1 MKYLLLSL
9 LVFSTNATTAMS
21 AESKKKIA
29 QASAGKSSAQT
40 MSELGKIDE
49 KTLNVAPESKT
60 KEITD
65 DTALYAKPNDVK
77 VNFSCKAKDGHD
89 FKQGEKGYDEC
100 LQKVKNDKNN
110 PHAPNAE
117 IKVNTGN

>member
-9 LVFSTNATTAMS
+9 LVLSTTAMS
-21 AESKKKIA
+21 ADAKKKTA
-29 QASAGKSSAQT
+29 QTSAKSSAQT

-49 KTLNVAPESKT
+49 NTLNVAPESKT

-65 DTALYAKPNDVK
+65 DTALYAKPNNVK
-77 VNFSCKAKDGHD
+77 VNFSCKAKDGHEI
-89 FKQGEKGYDEC
+89 KQGEKGYDEC

-110 PHAPNAE
+110 PHEPNAE

>member
-1 MKYLLLSL
+1 MFMKYLLLSL
-9 LVFSTNATTAMS
+9 LVFSITATTMA
-21 AESKKKIA
+21 ADAKKKVA
-29 QASAGKSSAQT
+29 QASASKT
-40 MSELGKIDE
+40 MTELGKIDE

-60 KEITD
+60 KEVTD
-65 DTALYAKPNDVK
+65 ETALYAKPSAVK
-77 VNFSCKAKDGHD
+77 VNFSCKAKDGHEI
-89 FKQGEKGYDEC
+89 KQGEQGYDEC